1 MLNIIVAIAAN
12 NAIGKDNKLLWHLS
26 EDLKYFK
33 KTTLGSPIIMGRKTW
48 KSLPFKPLP
57 KRENI
62 VISTNKDYKPEGAT
76 LVHST
81 EEAVEYC
88 NKLEKCFIIGG
99 ETIYKALMPFCDK
112 LYITKVYKDFE
123 ADTFFPEIE
132 EDKWALESESEMQ
145 KDEES
150 GLEFQFLVYTRK

>member
-1 MLNIIVAIAAN
+1 MLNIIVAVAQN
-12 NAIGKDNKLLWHLS
+12 GAIGKDNQLLWHLS

-33 KTTLGSPIIMGRKTW
+33 QTTLGSPIIMGRKTW
-48 KSLPFKPLP
+48 ESLPFKPLP

-62 VISTNKDYKPEGAT
+62 VISTNKNFKTEGAK

-88 NKLEKCFIIGG
+88 KKFENCFVIGG
-99 ETIYKALMPFCDK
+99 ATIYKSLMLYCDK